1 MISVVIPAYNAAATL
16 DPQLAA
22 LAPQCADIDVEVI
35 VADNGSTDATRS
47 IAERWADRMPV
58 RVVDAS
64 ARRGASAARNI
75 GVGAARG
82 DFLAFTDADDVVSD
96 RWLRAYDALDDRVEL
111 AGGPVVYFRA
121 SEPAPRWATGVAD
134 EPPVQLGFLPYAVGT
149 NIAMSRA
156 AFERVGGFPED
167 WPPAEDVVIC
177 WRLQLDGI
185 PLHYAT
191 DAIVWKRRRATM
203 RGTMREYYWY
213 GRRDPE
219 LMREF
224 DVKRAHRQ
232 PPLETTHVYLGLVA
246 RLPLL
251 FSETQRE
258 RWSAQAG
265 RRYGRIVG
273 SFKTRTFCP

>member
-1 MISVVIPAYNAAATL
+1 VS
-16 DPQLAA
+16 DQWLAA
-22 LAPQCADIDVEVI
+22 YA
-35 VADNGSTDATRS
+35 
-47 IAERWADRMPV
+47 
-58 RVVDAS
+58 
-64 ARRGASAARNI
+64 
-75 GVGAARG
+75 
-82 DFLAFTDADDVVSD
+82 
-96 RWLRAYDALDDRVEL
+96 ALDGRADL

-121 SEPAPRWATGVAD
+121 SESPPRSTTDVTD
-134 EPPVQLGFLPYAVGT
+134 QPPVQLGFLPYAVGT

-167 WPPAEDVVIC
+167 WPPAEDIVVC

-203 RGTMREYYWY
+203 RGTLREYYWY

-224 DVKRAHRQ
+224 DVKRAHGQ
-232 PPLETTHVYLGLVA
+232 PWFETAHVYLGLVA